1 MGAQSVLLSA
11 VPAPQLAVC
20 HAEDTQAPEKE
31 EEEEWRE
38 EFECPVCF
46 TEMAPPAQIHQCG
59 QGHLICGSCRA
70 ALQAVSKEKSTFYDY
85 IKEIVT

>member
-1 MGAQSVLLSA
+1 MEAESALLSA
-11 VPAPQLAVC
+11 VPALQLAVC
-20 HAEDTQAPEKE
+20 HAEDTQAPGK

-59 QGHLICGSCRA
+59 QGHLICGPCRA
-70 ALQAVSKEKSTFYDY
+70 ALQAVSTEKSTFYDFRY
-85 IKEIVT
+85 LKR